1 MLRRL
6 VFIPLVLSVYACSSS
21 DSASGSGGAAGAS
34 GSGGSGGAAG
44 ATSCVPMPATPDLD
58 AKRTA
63 CSFDAGAKVADTL
76 GFTDAMRK
84 QLPIDHVV
92 IMMKENRSFDMIL
105 GEISKQGQPD
115 AEAVP
120 ANYSNPDANG
130 ADVARYHE
138 THMCLD
144 ADPDHQWSAM
154 HDQFNGGAMDGF
166 VKSAATTTT
175 GKEGQDGHF
184 VMGYFDNTD
193 LPFYYFL
200 GTTFALADHY
210 FPSVLSGTWANR
222 DYLYAGTSDGIKNTL
237 TDGWLSQDIPTIFN
251 ELDTAGVSWGVYTD
265 GLPLEG
271 SLGLAYPT
279 KQSKQAFF
287 DALAAGTLPQV
298 SFIDGKGNVEDDH
311 PPADMHVSE
320 DWSYQVYDALTKSSI
335 WPSTVMFYTYDEAGG
350 FADHVPPPKA
360 CVARPKD
367 TEFDQLGIRVP
378 MVVVSPW
385 AKRNYVSHVQHEHTS
400 MTRFI
405 ELMFDLPALT
415 ARDANSDAMLDMFDF
430 CTTPANIPA
439 APKAGTG
446 GCP

>member
-1 MLRRL
+1 MQL
-6 VFIPLVLSVYACSSS
+6 PS
-21 DSASGSGGAAGAS
+21 
-34 GSGGSGGAAG
+34 
-44 ATSCVPMPATPDLD
+44 TPDLD
-58 AKRTA
+58 AKRA
-63 CSFDAGAKVADTL
+63 SCGFDTGAKVADTL

-84 QLPIDHVV
+84 KLPIDHVI
-92 IMMKENRSFDMIL
+92 IMMKENRSFDMIF

-115 AEAVP
+115 AEPVP
-120 ANYSNPDANG
+120 ADFSNPDPNG
-130 ADVARYHE
+130 AAVARYHE

-144 ADPDHQWSAM
+144 ADPNHQWDAM
-154 HDQFNGGAMDGF
+154 HNQFDGGKMDGF
-166 VKSAATTTT
+166 VTSAAATTS
-175 GKEGQDGHF
+175 GKQGQDGHF

-237 TDGWLSQDIPTIFN
+237 SDGWLSKDIPTIFD
-251 ELDTAGVSWGVYTD
+251 ELDAAKVTWGVYTD

-271 SLGLAYPT
+271 ALGLTYPT

-287 DALAAGTLPQV
+287 DALAAGKLPQV
-298 SFIDGKGNVEDDH
+298 SFVDGRGNVEDDH

-320 DWSYQVYDALTKSSI
+320 DWSHSVYDAVTKSSI
-335 WPSTVMFYTYDEAGG
+335 WKSTVLFYTYDESGG
-350 FADHVPPPKA
+350 FADHVTPPKA
-360 CVARPKD
+360 CVARPQD

-385 AKRNYVSHVQHEHTS
+385 AKRNYVSHVEHQHTS
-400 MTRFI
+400 ITRFI
-405 ELMFDLPALT
+405 ELMYDLPALT

-430 CTTPANIPA
+430 CATPAPVPA
-439 APKAGTG
+439 APAAGKG